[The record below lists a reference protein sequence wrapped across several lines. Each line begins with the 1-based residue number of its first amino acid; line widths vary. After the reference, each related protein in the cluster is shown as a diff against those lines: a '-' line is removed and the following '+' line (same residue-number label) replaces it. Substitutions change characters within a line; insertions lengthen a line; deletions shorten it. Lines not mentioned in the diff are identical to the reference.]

1 MPKMIKVDKSRC
13 MGCRQCVI
21 ECAMAHTEA
30 ATLVGALAGGNA
42 RARVYIKPG
51 DGYGTPMQCKHCK
64 KMRCAEACPKDAIS
78 RESDDAPV
86 LIDYEKCVGC
96 KQCVEACP
104 FDAIF
109 VLADGKTVVKCD
121 LCIERTKRGEEPA
134 CVAGCPTGA
143 LRFE

>member
-1 MPKMIKVDKSRC
+1 MAKIIKVDKSRC

-30 ATLVGALAGGNA
+30 HSLVAAIAGGA
-42 RARVYIKPG
+42 RSRVYLKDSGEHGVP
-51 DGYGTPMQCKHCK
+51 TQCKHCK
-64 KMRCAEACPKDAIS
+64 KMRCAEACPEEAIS
-78 RESDDAPV
+78 RASDDAPV
-86 LIDYEKCVGC
+86 LIDYEKCVSC

-104 FDAIF
+104 FGAML
-109 VLADGKTVVKCD
+109 VTSDGKTVVKCD
-121 LCIERTKRGEEPA
+121 LCIERTSEGQEPA